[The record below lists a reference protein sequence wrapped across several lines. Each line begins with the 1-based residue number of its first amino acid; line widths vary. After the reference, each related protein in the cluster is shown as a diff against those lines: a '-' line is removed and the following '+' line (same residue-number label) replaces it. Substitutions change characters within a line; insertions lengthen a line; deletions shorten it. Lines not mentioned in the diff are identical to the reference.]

1 MNRKTAGIA
10 TVTVLVGSI
19 VLTAC
24 GGGGSST
31 VDGLRDDL
39 KTKAAVKEISH
50 YETQIKSKTVCT
62 RKVKGVCKSTKT
74 EKETK
79 RVKVIDKAAK
89 PALYCVELDDVNG
102 SVKDD
107 DVWYTVTLATYVKA
121 AAKDEG
127 DPIKKMS
134 YSHSGC
140 WR

>member
-1 MNRKTAGIA
+1 MNRKTAGIT
-10 TVTVLVGSI
+10 TVTALVGSI

-50 YETQIKSKTVCT
+50 YVIKPKTKRVCT
-62 RKVKGVCKSTKT
+62 GTGVKRKCHTVTDG
-74 EKETK
+74 TK

-127 DPIKKMS
+127 DPIKKMP